1 MSDLN
6 HPDHPDH
13 PVDRRVKVTHLVFGL
28 FFLGLAG
35 MWALVAGDVI
45 TADRLG
51 IFAPAVLIVAG
62 VTGLAASLANNNN
75 SRSRGEQPY
84 DQTRQHDH
92 QTDDHTEEIR

>member
-6 HPDHPDH
+6 HPDH

-62 VTGLAASLANNNN
+62 VIGLAASLANNNN
-75 SRSRGEQPY
+75 SGRSRREQPY
-84 DQTRQHDH
+84 DETPQHDH

>member
-1 MSDLN
+1 MSELN
-6 HPDHPDH
+6 YPDH

-51 IFAPAVLIVAG
+51 IFAPAVLIIAG
-62 VTGLAASLANNNN
+62 VIGLAASLANNS
-75 SRSRGEQPY
+75 SRSRREQPH
-84 DQTRQHDH
+84 DQTPYHDH
-92 QTDDHTEEIR
+92 QADDPTEEIR